1 MSSHVRW
8 TVDSPSGAPPSQK
21 SQSQSGRKGKEI
33 KIKPLTDSCIHL
45 QKPVTPSV
53 LGSILTKRCRGLLL
67 KSTVRSTWFFP
78 AVSSPAVISLPS
90 IVRCSRCSSLK
101 LEGTEMNP
109 TALLTAKTAECRTE
123 VSSGQKP
130 HRMLQHPALFFP
142 FLMWIPVN
150 CNSRRMLWEDRGSG
164 NLRVEPIS
172 SLGEEPVSKIVCC
185 WY

>member
-1 MSSHVRW
+1 M
-8 TVDSPSGAPPSQK
+8 
-21 SQSQSGRKGKEI
+21 
-33 KIKPLTDSCIHL
+33 KIKPLTQIPASISRHPL
-45 QKPVTPSV
+45 PRVFWAPSWQSGAEV
-53 LGSILTKRCRGLLL
+53 C
-67 KSTVRSTWFFP
+67 
-78 AVSSPAVISLPS
+78 
-90 IVRCSRCSSLK
+90 CSRAPSGPPGLFLPCPLRLSPRCLPLSVDVHAALLQSWKGQKWIQPQECS
-101 LEGTEMNP
+101 
-109 TALLTAKTAECRTE
+109 ALLTAKTAECRRE
-123 VSSGQKP
+123 VRSGQKP